1 MKKLTNGEMF
11 ASINILNSLEEKGRL
26 GYAIAHNR
34 RVINEALTEYYDVR
48 NRIITGHGT
57 ENGDGTYSL
66 SEEQAAA
73 AQHELDEYTFIE
85 HEVDIMQV
93 DVDTFCS
100 GSLNSQQ
107 MFILNW
113 MVKEDSDHE
122 RED

>member
-1 MKKLTNGEMF
+1 MTKFTNGEMF
-11 ASINILNSLEEKGRL
+11 ASINILNGLEEKGKL

-34 RVINEALTEYYDVR
+34 RVFNDALTEYYDVR

-57 ENGDGTYSL
+57 ENEDGTYSL
-66 SEEQAAA
+66 SEEQAVA
-73 AQHELDEYTFIE
+73 AQQELDEYTFIE
-85 HEVDIMQV
+85 HEVSIMQV

-113 MVKEDSDHE
+113 MVKKEDSDHE
-122 RED
+122 

>member
-1 MKKLTNGEMF
+1 MTKFTNGEMF
-11 ASINILNSLEEKGRL
+11 ASINVLNGLEEKGKL

-34 RVINEALTEYYDVR
+34 RVFNDALTEYYDVR

-85 HEVDIMQV
+85 HEVDIMLV

-107 MFILNW
+107 MYILNW
-113 MVKEDSDHE
+113 MVRKETADE

>member
-1 MKKLTNGEMF
+1 MKLTNGEMF
-11 ASINILNSLEEKGRL
+11 ASINVLSGLEEKGRL

-34 RVINEALTEYYDVR
+34 RVVNEALTEYYDVR
-48 NRIITGHGT
+48 NRIITSHGT
-57 ENGDGTYSL
+57 ENKDGTYSL
-66 SEEQAAA
+66 SDEQATA
-73 AQHELDEYTFIE
+73 AQQELDEFTFIE

-113 MVKEDSDHE
+113 MVEKEDPNHE